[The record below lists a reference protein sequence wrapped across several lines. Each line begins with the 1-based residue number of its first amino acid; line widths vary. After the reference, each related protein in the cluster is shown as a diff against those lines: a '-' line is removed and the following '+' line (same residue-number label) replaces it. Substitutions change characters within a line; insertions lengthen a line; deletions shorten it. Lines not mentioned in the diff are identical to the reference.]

1 MKNLLAILLVFKIL
15 VTWSQK
21 EEIIHHHKFPNGK
34 TSTICV
40 IKDDRDGYAKAF
52 NFKGEEIYMRHI
64 RRYAGHASVSFHH
77 HPNGMV
83 KKAEYSSHP
92 DAGIQWYRSYT
103 HFDENGNITSHIED
117 DWDTRVTVPMHIY
130 YDTTRHVNPS
140 RPNQPHVPDSLRR
153 TDPLSPELNPQLIE
167 PQTFVV
173 PNPQKPD
180 FVPVKIIHEPIHN
193 PQPAKPETIACA
205 SIHQNKTEF
214 VNHSKHTI
222 LLSVSHQGKDTVVV
236 LKPGKKFV
244 GPTYISAEIASP
256 LAHNVRFQFNPKK
269 KNVVI
274 DKTTSS
280 KAIAQYET
288 LHTVNFYGQRKVK
301 EKKKKRS

>member
-1 MKNLLAILLVFKIL
+1 
-15 VTWSQK
+15 
-21 EEIIHHHKFPNGK
+21 
-34 TSTICV
+34 
-40 IKDDRDGYAKAF
+40 
-52 NFKGEEIYMRHI
+52 
-64 RRYAGHASVSFHH
+64 
-77 HPNGMV
+77 
-83 KKAEYSSHP
+83 
-92 DAGIQWYRSYT
+92 
-103 HFDENGNITSHIED
+103 
-117 DWDTRVTVPMHIY
+117 VPTHIY

-140 RPNQPHVPDSLRR
+140 RPNQTQVPDSLRR
-153 TDPLSPELNPQLIE
+153 TDPLSPELNPQPVK
-167 PQTFVV
+167 PQTTVV
-173 PNPQKPD
+173 PT
-180 FVPVKIIHEPIHN
+180 PVVIPEPIHN
-193 PQPAKPETIACA
+193 PQPPKPETVACA

-256 LAHNVRFQFNPKK
+256 LAHNVRFQFNPRK

-288 LHTVNFYGQRKVK
+288 LHTVNFYGQRKMK
-301 EKKKKRS
+301 GKNRK